1 MVNKLDLLRK
11 KKRIL
16 GMTKQKKDLKY
27 YKEQCEALEKLVE
40 HLTVLITYL
49 EVRLGINNGK
59 HSV

>member
-1 MVNKLDLLRK
+1 
-11 KKRIL
+11 
-16 GMTKQKKDLKY
+16 MTKKKDLKY
-27 YKEQCEALEKLVE
+27 YKEQCESLEKLVE